1 MRWWWLPTAALLL
14 FVGAAT
20 ALATVALHARW
31 WWLVYAMLTT
41 GVVLAV
47 LPARWWARVAFAVG
61 WLLMVGYAVLGRP
74 EGDWAIASDLS
85 GYVVLVAALVFTLAA
100 ALTSAGSGPS
110 RNPRGSI
117 REPQLHSR
125 E

>member
-1 MRWWWLPTAALLL
+1 MVWRLPAAALLL
-14 FVGAAT
+14 VVGAAT
-20 ALATVALHARW
+20 ALATIALHARW

-41 GVVLAV
+41 VAV
-47 LPARWWARVAFAVG
+47 LVALPPRWWTRVAFAIG

-85 GYVVLVAALVFTLAA
+85 GYVVLVAALVFALAA
-100 ALTSAGSGPS
+100 ALTSAGPGPS
-110 RNPRGSI
+110 RNKGGSV
-117 REPQLHSR
+117 PPTQLHSR